1 MGGLLSYSGI
11 TTKVR
16 AMESHLITDR
26 QFGEMS
32 TLESVSDAVEYLR
45 RLPAYGMIFSN
56 LEGVDLHRGAI
67 EQRLILSQYQDFA
80 KLYRF
85 ANLSQRKFL
94 DLYFMHYEIDI
105 LKKCFRNALGHQKPE
120 IDLSVFQ
127 EFFEKHSKLDLI
139 KLSSSGSV
147 QEFISN
153 LDGSIYYDLLT
164 HLDDVEHPSLFD
176 YEIHLDLLYFK
187 TIWKVK
193 GKYLSRT
200 EQKLLT
206 DCFGSKLDLLNIQW
220 IYRSKKYYNLQP
232 ADIYALLIPIE
243 FHIRKEQITKL
254 VEAGTLDEFFH
265 ALQTTYYG
273 RLEDMDASD
282 QTELEMLAEE
292 ALNKIYSATS
302 RKNPYSIATLNSYL
316 YFKEEE
322 IQKIITVIESIRYGV
337 SPDEILSYV
346 VKNQ

>member
-32 TLESVSDAVEYLR
+32 VLETVPDAVEYLR
-45 RLPAYGMIFSN
+45 RMPAYSIIFSN
-56 LEGVDLHRGAI
+56 LEGLDLHRGAI

-105 LKKCFRNALGHQKPE
+105 LKKCFRNAFGHQKPD
-120 IDLSVFQ
+120 IDLAVFQ
-127 EFFEKHSKLDLI
+127 DFFEKHSKLDLM
-139 KLSSSGSV
+139 KLSTSESV
-147 QEFISN
+147 QEFISD
-153 LDGSIYYDLLT
+153 LDGSVYYNLLT

-193 GKYLSRT
+193 GKYLSRS

-206 DCFGSKLDLLNIQW
+206 DCYGSKLDLLNIQW

-243 FHIRKEQITKL
+243 YHLNKEQITKL
-254 VEAGTLDEFFH
+254 VEAGTLDEFYH
-265 ALQTTYYG
+265 VLQTTYYG
-273 RLEDMDASD
+273 RLEDLDRTD
-282 QTELEMLAEE
+282 RPDLERLAKA

-302 RKNPYSIATLNSYL
+302 RNNPYSIATLNSYL

-322 IQKIITVIESIRYGV
+322 IQKIITVIESIRYGIR
-337 SPDEILSYV
+337 PDEILSYV
-346 VKNQ
+346 VKN